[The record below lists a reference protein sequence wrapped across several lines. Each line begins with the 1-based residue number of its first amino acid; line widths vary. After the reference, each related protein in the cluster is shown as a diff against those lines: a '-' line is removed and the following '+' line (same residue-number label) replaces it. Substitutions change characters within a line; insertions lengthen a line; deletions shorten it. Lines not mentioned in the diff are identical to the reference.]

1 MKKLIYC
8 AAALSALFFAASCQQ
23 ENLEPASETSTVTYT
38 VDVPVQLQTKAIGDG
53 LNVNELIYEV
63 WMTSAEGTTD
73 LSNATKLYQA
83 TESMEEVPVSDGKK
97 VRRAVI
103 NLDLLCDKHYTIL
116 FWAQVQGTNVYNTDD
131 LRAVTYKDKTLEQLC
146 AEEGSL
152 SANNES
158 LAAFYSVDFID
169 DGVARKTT
177 INLRRP
183 FAQINLATENARD
196 KSKNPKDYT
205 ITLEQSRMT
214 LKHVPTTFNVATSVA
229 SNPTTGDRGFTFAYG
244 DVPEEMIPVNGTDYY
259 WAGMN
264 YVFAGQNIELTY
276 DIKAYV
282 NDDQT
287 NLLEVTNTIPNVPIK
302 ENFRTNIVGNL
313 LTSKTSY
320 EVVVDADFNSND
332 YVVVDGKNYISIS
345 TAEELANVAAEI
357 ANGNADYN
365 NFMLGADIDLA
376 EPQTRALV
384 ANWTPIGTPEKPYK
398 GIFDGNGY
406 TIKNLSIV
414 ETEGK
419 EDKAY
424 IGFFGYAKDA
434 TIKNVTFENVN
445 LNIACLDID
454 HSQGHIG
461 AVAGSLEGNSTIE
474 NVTVKGDIKVEAT
487 FDANGASRVAVVAGG
502 NSYGNVTMKNVH
514 VIANEGSYLKANNN
528 VGALAGQLQGISVFE
543 NCSSNIDVTGKKFF
557 AGGIIGLAAGNQTFI
572 NCHTTGDVAVTAGR
586 EGRAHDQYR
595 VGGIAGGWADNVKTP
610 CVLENCSFKGTVS
623 GVNADGSVA
632 DPLDY
637 MGYVGRGYTLAGCAG
652 STVLIDGVGF
662 VQKYNTAAE
671 AGIYDIFYQV
681 TTSAQLQEVLNREE
695 SVAAIFMND
704 IEGNV
709 TVSQKAGVELII
721 NGNDHSF
728 KGVITVDGKSA
739 TYTTAGLTVKN
750 LTFDASTISADAC
763 IRLGDGTTDTRYTCN
778 VTVDNCTFDVP
789 VAVGVKSYTGGDKN
803 LTITGCTATANA
815 HSLVQAKGIDGILV
829 EKCVVNSKNGLNFN
843 NSDNVTVDGCKADV
857 KGYAVRFGESSGGA
871 DAAETYT
878 IKNSTLKS
886 ACDDGDAVVILRG
899 TADYATLTIENT
911 KLEGSI
917 QLTNNAKDAKVIIDG
932 KEQKVASDQSSF
944 NSALTGDSDVTLG
957 EGEYTLPSVS
967 SGDVAIN
974 GTEDVVITITKPNY
988 SGSDLTLNGVTVKGS
1003 GYSTGVQH
1011 VNTVTYND
1019 VKVIGE
1025 MCLYGDKVV
1034 FNGCTFELASGQ
1046 YIWTYGAK
1054 EVEFNNCTFN
1064 TNGKAILVYNEGA
1077 GASNVTVNGCTFNA
1091 TEGAKAGDIANQN
1104 CAAIEISNFQT
1115 SGNGAAHVVTTTGN
1129 KWNDNFSGEWRIKK
1143 FIPEDPVTV
1152 NGVKYS
1158 QIAVDGKLMDI
1169 DENKNVTV
1177 LD

>member
-1 MKKLIYC
+1 MKKLLYC
-8 AAALSALFFAASCQQ
+8 AAALATLLFAGSCQR
-23 ENLEPASETSTVTYT
+23 ENLEPAQENSMVTFT
-38 VDVPVQLQTKAIGDG
+38 IEVPAAMQTKAIADG
-53 LNVNELIYEV
+53 SNVDQLVYEV
-63 WMTSAEGTTD
+63 WLTETLGD
-73 LSNATKLYQA
+73 LDSGQLLYHSTVDNAFT
-83 TESMEEVPVSDGKK
+83 DGK
-97 VRRAVI
+97 ATLP
-103 NLDLLCDKHYTIL
+103 LDLVNNQKFTVL
-116 FWAQVQGTNVYNTDD
+116 FWAQNAAAAAYKTDD
-131 LRAVTYKDKTLEQLC
+131 LTAVTYAQTSYL
-146 AEEGSL
+146 
-152 SANNES
+152 ANNDD
-158 LAAFYSVDFID
+158 LAAFYAVAYVADTKHVKK
-169 DGVARKTT
+169 DGTATSGEVKLT
-177 INLRRP
+177 RP
-183 FAQINLATENARD
+183 FAQLNLGTVNVVEDFTVELVSSTVTVD
-196 KSKNPKDYT
+196 KA
-205 ITLEQSRMT
+205 
-214 LKHVPTTFNVATSVA
+214 PTKFNVATSET
-229 SNPTTGDRGFTFAYG
+229 STEKSFTFA
-244 DVPEEMIPVNGTDYY
+244 DANVPAGELEVNGTKYQY
-259 WAGMN
+259 VAMN
-264 YVFAGQNIELTY
+264 YLFAGSNLTVDY
-276 DIKAYV
+276 TIKAKLIPDGKTTGPV
-282 NDDQT
+282 SEIT
-287 NLLEVTNTIPNVPIK
+287 NQVENVPVD
-302 ENFRTNIVGNL
+302 ENYRTNIIGNL
-313 LTSKTSY
+313 LTSKTDY
-320 EVVVDADFNSND
+320 EIVIDADFNSND

-357 ANGNADYN
+357 SNGNADYS
-365 NFMLGADIDLA
+365 NFMLGADIDLG

-419 EDKAY
+419 EGKAY

-461 AVAGSLEGNSTIE
+461 AVAGSLEGKSTIE

-610 CVLENCSFKGTVS
+610 CVLENCSYTGTVS
-623 GVNADGSVA
+623 GKNADGSVA

-681 TTSAQLQEVLNREE
+681 TTSAQLQDVLNREE

-750 LTFDASTISADAC
+750 LTFDASTISPADAC
-763 IRLGDGTTDTRYTCN
+763 IRLGDGTNDTRYTCN

-789 VAVGVKSYTGGDKN
+789 GAVGVKSYTGGDKN

-843 NSDNVTVDGCKADV
+843 NSDNVTVDGCTADV

-871 DAAETYT
+871 GAAETYT

-911 KLEGSI
+911 TLEGSI

-932 KEQKVASDQSSF
+932 KEQKVASDQTSL
-944 NSALTGDSDVTLG
+944 NSALTGESEVTLG
-957 EGEYTLPSVS
+957 AGSYNLPSVGD
-967 SGDVAIN
+967 GDVAIN
-974 GTEDVVITITKPNY
+974 GTKDVVITITKPNY
-988 SGSDLTLNGVTVKGS
+988 SGSDLTLNGVTVQGS

-1025 MCLYGDKVV
+1025 MCLYGEKVV

-1054 EVEFNNCTFN
+1054 EVEFIGCTFN
-1064 TNGKAILVYNEGA
+1064 TAGKAILVYNEGA
-1077 GASNVTVNGCTFNA
+1077 GASKVTVKGCTFNA
-1091 TEGAKAGDIANQN
+1091 TASAKAGAIANQN
-1104 CAAIEISNFQT
+1104 CAAIEIDNFQ
-1115 SGNGAAHVVTTTGN
+1115 SLGVGAAHEVITENNTN
-1129 KWNDNFSGEWRIKK
+1129 ISENFSGEWRIKN
-1143 FIPEDPVTV
+1143 FVAGNPVTV
-1152 NGVKYS
+1152 NGVEYT
-1158 QIAVDGKLMDI
+1158 QIALNGKLMTI
-1169 DENKNVTV
+1169 DADKNVTV
-1177 LD
+1177 L